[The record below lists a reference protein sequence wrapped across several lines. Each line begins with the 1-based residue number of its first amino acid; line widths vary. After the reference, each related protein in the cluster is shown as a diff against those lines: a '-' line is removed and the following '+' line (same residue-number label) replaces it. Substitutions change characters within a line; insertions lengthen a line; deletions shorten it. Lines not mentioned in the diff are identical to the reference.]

1 MEIGEFGQPLE
12 PAVQPVVEELKLA
25 PEFATT
31 QHLQMVGLLAVDWP
45 MKMLL
50 AICKHAQ
57 LVNIMQLMKNYFH
70 M

>member
-1 MEIGEFGQPLE
+1 MAIGELGLLLE
-12 PAVQPVVEELKLA
+12 LVVSHVEEELKLT
-25 PEFATT
+25 PDFATT

-57 LVNIMQLMKNYFH
+57 LVNK
-70 M
+70 